1 MIVLR
6 SHRHMSIRL
15 SNSTKVCINVTQS
28 DIHLSSQ
35 LECGWFRGKSN
46 AISMD
51 SLSCRAKA
59 TTTTT
64 TTTTTKTT
72 TTTRA
77 TTTTTTTQPSVVRDP
92 MSNNMETGTD
102 RLQVNGACGITEN
115 FGSRLV
121 GSESNKIVNGS
132 VAQRGA
138 WPWIVRMSFRFQNG
152 SGLCGGSIID
162 NEWILTAAH
171 CCDGAR
177 SVTMTVSDFDRFMP
191 DQGEFRVS
199 SSQMFMHPF
208 YQRGNGLDWDICL
221 VKTQQR
227 LT

>member
-1 MIVLR
+1 
-6 SHRHMSIRL
+6 
-15 SNSTKVCINVTQS
+15 
-28 DIHLSSQ
+28 
-35 LECGWFRGKSN
+35 
-46 AISMD
+46 MD

-64 TTTTTKTT
+64 TTTT
-72 TTTRA
+72 RA
-77 TTTTTTTQPSVVRDP
+77 TTTTSQPSVVRDP

-102 RLQVNGACGITEN
+102 RLQVNEACKLTEN
-115 FGSRLV
+115 FGARLI
-121 GSESNKIVNGS
+121 GNESSKIVNGS

-177 SVTMTVSDFDRFMP
+177 SVTMTFSDFDRFITEP
-191 DQGEFRVS
+191 GEFKIT

-208 YQRGNGLDWDICL
+208 YQRGNGLDWDVCL
-221 VKTQQR
+221 VKTQQP